1 VDLDGFPRIGIGRW
15 PTPVTP
21 LERVSE
27 LLASEVWAKREDECG
42 AWGGNKVRKL
52 EHVLHEARSKD
63 ARKLVTFG
71 AGSSS
76 WAAALALHGA
86 AHGFEVTLGLGGP
99 VPHSYRALYREAE
112 TEVVSL
118 PRINL
123 VPAAAAAARARA
135 GRGAL
140 ILPGG
145 GSGGIGDV
153 GSARAGAEVAD
164 AIVEGELPRPIK
176 VFVALGTCGTAAGL
190 AAGLGLKDTSIPV
203 TAVKVAPWP
212 YATER
217 LVRKRTNALVQR
229 LQPSGIAAPVI
240 HEAGF
245 YAGGYGIPGAAGL
258 EAIDIARR
266 DGLDLDP
273 TYAAKAFAA
282 LVAEAR
288 ARPGGPFLFLHTSPG
303 PLPQ

>member
-1 VDLDGFPRIGIGRW
+1 LIDAENAAKV
-15 PTPVTP
+15 
-21 LERVSE
+21 
-27 LLASEVWAKREDECG
+27 LLANPDLPLYQPLQAQRELKELTRTRMRLSQQLTANRMALKDLEPATPAGQALSRLLEVLQREL
-42 AWGGNKVRKL
+42 RK
-52 EHVLHEARSKD
+52 
-63 ARKLVTFG
+63 
-71 AGSSS
+71 GS
-76 WAAALALHGA
+76 WQN
-86 AHGFEVTLGLGGP
+86 
-99 VPHSYRALYREAE
+99 E
-112 TEVVSL
+112 T
-118 PRINL
+118 
-123 VPAAAAAARARA
+123 
-135 GRGAL
+135 
-140 ILPGG
+140 
-145 GSGGIGDV
+145 
-153 GSARAGAEVAD
+153 
-164 AIVEGELPRPIK
+164 
-176 VFVALGTCGTAAGL
+176 VALGTCGTAAGL

-217 LVRKRTNALVQR
+217 MVRKRTNALVQR